1 MDEPDVQDDCPY
13 VFPPVH
19 PAHPCSDSSLSRT
32 FGWTRPEIRAGPFF
46 RHGQFFLSQI
56 CCPVSFT
63 YGKRQFAGNRMASSE
78 KRVDQF
84 LRLYHSHEVALR
96 GIALS
101 LVPRWADASEVIQ
114 EANLVMWQK
123 FDEFEIGT
131 NFQAW
136 AGRIIQFKAKEFR
149 RKQGR
154 DQHIFTFLT
163 DELSETLVED
173 ASDLVGEFEA
183 LSGAA
188 TMSLEVE
195 ERRS

>member
-1 MDEPDVQDDCPY
+1 
-13 VFPPVH
+13 
-19 PAHPCSDSSLSRT
+19 
-32 FGWTRPEIRAGPFF
+32 
-46 RHGQFFLSQI
+46 
-56 CCPVSFT
+56 
-63 YGKRQFAGNRMASSE
+63 MAASE

-101 LVPRWADASEVIQ
+101 LIPRWADASEVIQ

-123 FDEFEIGT
+123 FDEFEIGS

-154 DQHIFTFLT
+154 DQRIFTFLT
-163 DELSETLVED
+163 DELSETLVEE
-173 ASDLVGEFEA
+173 ASDLVGEFEERYPA
-183 LSGAA
+183 LQRCLSKLKSADRELLEIRYQTGSTIASVAEATGRSAEALYKTLSRLRSALLACVNRTLVAGGAK
-188 TMSLEVE
+188 
-195 ERRS
+195 